1 MLDVFLFVYFIFI
14 WEQDVFATA
23 QYQVHGT
30 ITVFDFLSKWGLQ
43 RFSIGNFL
51 NSDHYFAFMCVV
63 FMSMCVFESVWVQV
77 LTRWSC
83 LLEPIVDIVFVYHF
97 FVLYVKAESPA
108 ELKTSHFS
116 LSD

>member
-1 MLDVFLFVYFIFI
+1 
-14 WEQDVFATA
+14 
-23 QYQVHGT
+23 
-30 ITVFDFLSKWGLQ
+30 
-43 RFSIGNFL
+43 
-51 NSDHYFAFMCVV
+51 MCVV

-77 LTRWSC
+77 LTSDHAYWNP
-83 LLEPIVDIVFVYHF
+83 LLTLSLSTIF